1 MAYLKNFISL
11 YIKVEVFK
19 RCSKFNV
26 ARDNV
31 ARLNRVAR
39 LKYLKTSLLTMKKDR
54 ERRIEREGQTE
65 TDRRTERVRQK
76 VQGQVAQQVLN

>member
-31 ARLNRVAR
+31 ARFNRVAR
-39 LKYLKTSLLTMKKDR
+39 LRYLKTSLLTMKKDR

-76 VQGQVAQQVLN
+76 VQGQVA